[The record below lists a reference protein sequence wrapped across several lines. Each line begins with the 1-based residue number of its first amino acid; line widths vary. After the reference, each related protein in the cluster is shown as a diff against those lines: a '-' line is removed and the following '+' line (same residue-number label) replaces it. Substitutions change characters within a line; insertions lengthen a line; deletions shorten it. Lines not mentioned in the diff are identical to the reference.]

1 MFAGLAGVCGEAE
14 RGADKHVRLIQ
25 LTILL
30 LSKGA
35 AAEIH
40 ASLNP
45 EHRNKPA
52 SVVGEDKKC
61 IAANQPCRQVVTS
74 REISHFYTRFNALD
88 VTFCRK

>member
-1 MFAGLAGVCGEAE
+1 MFAGLAGVCAEAE

-45 EHRNKPA
+45 EHRNKPG
-52 SVVGEDKKC
+52 SVVGKDKKC
-61 IAANQPCRQVVTS
+61 IAANQPWRQVVTAS
-74 REISHFYTRFNALD
+74 EISHFFYTF
-88 VTFCRK
+88 